1 MCGSGA
7 FTYWFACTDSAHY
20 IPEKS
25 MITFHLK
32 ARLVYSLGALLCLL
46 ASSSFASED
55 NVDFDSS
62 ADFNKF
68 HTFQLIPN
76 PDGTLA
82 KQDPIM
88 DQRIQ
93 GMIAQEFVKQGLTQV
108 TENPDLQVTYDSS
121 TQDHYVLNTMGP
133 GMGIGFGVGWRRWG
147 PVGGVGMGMATTTT
161 TEFTDGTLVI
171 DAWTLNPK
179 TMVWR
184 GVAEASVVS
193 DPQRT
198 TENIQRSLNS
208 LFEKWDQI
216 KKKQYGD

>member
-1 MCGSGA
+1 MI
-7 FTYWFACTDSAHY
+7 AH
-20 IPEKS
+20 
-25 MITFHLK
+25 HLK
-32 ARLVYSLGALLCLL
+32 SRHVYTLGALLCLL
-46 ASSSFASED
+46 AYPVFASED

-62 ADFNKF
+62 ADFNNF
-68 HTFQLIPN
+68 HTFQLLPN
-76 PDGTLA
+76 PTGTLA
-82 KQDPIM
+82 TQDPIM

-93 GMIAQEFVKQGLTQV
+93 GMIAAEFVKQGLTQV
-108 TENPDLQVTYDSS
+108 TGNPDLQVTYDSS

-133 GMGIGFGVGWRRWG
+133 GIGFGVGWRRWG
-147 PVGGVGMGMATTTT
+147 PVGVGMATTTA

-171 DAWTLNPK
+171 DAWTSNPK

-193 DPQRT
+193 DPQKT
-198 TENIQRSLNS
+198 AENVQRSLDN